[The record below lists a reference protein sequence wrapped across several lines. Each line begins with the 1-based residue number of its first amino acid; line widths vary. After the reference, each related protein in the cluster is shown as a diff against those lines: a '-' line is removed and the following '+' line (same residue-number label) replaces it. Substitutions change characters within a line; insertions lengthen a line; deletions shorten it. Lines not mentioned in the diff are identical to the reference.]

1 MDHNGTERGWQ
12 QTMDGMAQ
20 LNVRLSDRGEVR
32 LERLCDL
39 LGMGK
44 TDVVERSLV
53 HLLATLERREK
64 ADLVVPSEWAERQ
77 DSSA

>member
-1 MDHNGTERGWQ
+1 
-12 QTMDGMAQ
+12 MDGMAQ

-44 TDVVERSLV
+44 TDVVERALV
-53 HLLATLERREK
+53 HLLSTLERREK
-64 ADLVVPSEWAERQ
+64 ADLVVPSEWAEREEG
-77 DSSA
+77 SG

>member
-1 MDHNGTERGWQ
+1 
-12 QTMDGMAQ
+12 MDGMAQ

-64 ADLVVPSEWAERQ
+64 ADLVVPSEWAEREE
-77 DSSA
+77 SRTRT

>member
-1 MDHNGTERGWQ
+1 
-12 QTMDGMAQ
+12 MDGMAQ

-64 ADLVVPSEWAERQ
+64 ADLVVPSEWGEREE
-77 DSSA
+77 SRTRA